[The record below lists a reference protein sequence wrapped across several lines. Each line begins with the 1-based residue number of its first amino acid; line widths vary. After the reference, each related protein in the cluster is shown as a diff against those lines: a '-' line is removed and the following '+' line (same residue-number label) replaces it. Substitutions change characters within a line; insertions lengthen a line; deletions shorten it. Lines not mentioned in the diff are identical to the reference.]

1 MNNTQEGRDTVSMP
15 NIHSLDLHGV
25 SASPSV
31 VVAPSDVQG
40 TIAATLRQDQGW
52 YRDSSHWLIRGT
64 LFPERARAPARPLPP
79 RFRAKD
85 LVDELG
91 SINAQIH
98 KIMSQVEKAVA
109 RLATSG

>member
-40 TIAATLRQDQGW
+40 TIAATFATI
-52 YRDSSHWLIRGT
+52 RDGM
-64 LFPERARAPARPLPP
+64 A
-79 RFRAKD
+79 
-85 LVDELG
+85 
-91 SINAQIH
+91 IH
-98 KIMSQVEKAVA
+98 PI
-109 RLATSG
+109 G